1 MKSKDNYVPFSEEW
15 VKEMMKIPKKRI
27 IERFLRP
34 ALIHKHALQQPGPRW
49 VKDEVDFL
57 EECIRITKNGGWSTH
72 LVGPMQ
78 DRIAKLKQLYFDESP
93 ASTPSGEGMAE
104 ALTVEHVRELYTS
117 ETGEGWM
124 VTPVCHGEK
133 GFASWEYQL
142 WLERKLASL
151 SPGVEDGSGWVKVE
165 DRLPEN
171 AGWVNDTVMFW
182 SKKHGHALIGC
193 YDFEFDDWTQQPW
206 TEGAE
211 KLKSSD
217 VTHWRP
223 LPTPP
228 DVEDNQTKKQ

>member
-1 MKSKDNYVPFSEEW
+1 VIF
-15 VKEMMKIPKKRI
+15 
-27 IERFLRP
+27 IELCNR
-34 ALIHKHALQQPGPRW
+34 
-49 VKDEVDFL
+49 L
-57 EECIRITKNGGWSTH
+57 EEYAQQSQPSGMRWGIDSPFPLLEIIKRLSGAVEYLLHRKDYDGPDYEELQICIKE
-72 LVGPMQ
+72 
-78 DRIAKLKQLYFDESP
+78 AKKFISESSP
-93 ASTPSGEGMAE
+93 AGAAEGASEGMAE
-104 ALTVEHVRELYTS
+104 AWVIEYDNDTGSGDEYFVE
-117 ETGEGWM
+117 WFN
-124 VTPVCHGEK
+124 VTNGEK
-133 GFASWEYQL
+133 SFRCNSKEDAEFL
-142 WLERKLASL
+142 LASL

-228 DVEDNQTKKQ
+228 GE

>member
-1 MKSKDNYVPFSEEW
+1 MKGNEQLRKEFEEQTGNKAI
-15 VKEMMKIPKKRI
+15 V
-27 IERFLRP
+27 FP
-34 ALIHKHALQQPGPRW
+34 A
-49 VKDEVDFL
+49 
-57 EECIRITKNGGWSTH
+57 
-72 LVGPMQ
+72 
-78 DRIAKLKQLYFDESP
+78 
-93 ASTPSGEGMAE
+93 
-104 ALTVEHVRELYTS
+104 
-117 ETGEGWM
+117 
-124 VTPVCHGEK
+124 CHGET
-133 GFASWEYQL
+133 GYASWEYQL
-142 WLERKLASL
+142 WLEQKLLEEYAQQFRSPDMAEALSLLDMASSLVGNPGTNISSSTDLACDSWQEKYKKSIASL
-151 SPGVEDGSGWVKVE
+151 APGVEDGSGWVKVE

-228 DVEDNQTKKQ
+228 DVEDNQTKKIDCKKLKIK